1 MFVCSLVQ
9 STRNTICRRSD
20 ILPLLLATSGGFTAT
35 VISGFDV
42 CFLLVFCSN
51 HSPKLHRFAASG
63 MEQTNRQTASQI
75 AALFNTPYGRDIINK
90 SVQLPTSAYNV
101 ALPVFADACRA
112 AIDRYCLLAGPAAAA
127 CGGRTGQTDRQTDGR
142 TDIVPLH
149 RPCSAYCAGSANSS
163 DLE

>member
-1 MFVCSLVQ
+1 MFVCSLDQ
-9 STRNTICRRSD
+9 SARNRVWRSD
-20 ILPLLLATSGGFTAT
+20 ILPPLLATSGTAT
-35 VISGFDV
+35 VTSGFDV

-63 MEQTNRQTASQI
+63 MEQTDRRTDSQI
-75 AALFNTPYGRDIINK
+75 AALFNTPYGRDIIKK

-101 ALPVFADACRA
+101 ALPVFAAACRA

-142 TDIVPLH
+142 TDGH
-149 RPCSAYCAGSANSS
+149 RTIT
-163 DLE
+163 